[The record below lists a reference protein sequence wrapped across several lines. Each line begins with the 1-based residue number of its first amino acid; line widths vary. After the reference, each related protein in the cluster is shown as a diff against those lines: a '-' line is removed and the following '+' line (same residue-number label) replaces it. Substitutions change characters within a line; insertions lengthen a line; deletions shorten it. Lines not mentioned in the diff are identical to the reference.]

1 MCNCNISKD
10 EINESIFELVHNQWL
25 LENGFLLGDYIFYW
39 CDFCSQSQLEYI
51 SGSFTSTEAH
61 PNLFKVMMYISGSFT
76 STEAH
81 PNLFRVRMYPKARI
95 CPKCQKTICNKCDLV
110 GNLIYPN
117 TEEMEY
123 EYDYYLWWL
132 RYLYHELN

>member
-1 MCNCNISKD
+1 MCNCNISKE
-10 EINESIFELVHNQWL
+10 EINESILELVHNQWL

-39 CDFCSQSQLEYI
+39 CDFCSQSQLEY
-51 SGSFTSTEAH
+51 
-61 PNLFKVMMYISGSFT
+61 
-76 STEAH
+76 
-81 PNLFRVRMYPKARI
+81 PKARI

-110 GNLIYPN
+110 DNLIYPD
-117 TEEMEY
+117 TKEMEY